1 MDPATDRPTDPR
13 RIDPGGTDLPPPAPQ
28 VDADPVDAALLS
40 PADFVPG
47 TEVLVPS
54 GAKARVQANIAALKV
69 VTGLR
74 ETARAATRDEQT
86 VLAAWSGWGA
96 VPEVFDKRNDRFT
109 AERAALAELLSRDEY
124 QRAEASILNAHYT
137 DPAVAAVMWEA
148 LLQAGFTGGRVLEPG
163 CGSGTFIGHAPAS
176 AVMVGVEVDPITAGI
191 AAALYPSAQIRN
203 EGFEQTRVPEGSF
216 AATIGNVPFGRYVVH
231 DPAYNPT
238 GQHSI
243 HNAFILKSL
252 ALTAP
257 GGVVAVLTSRWT
269 LDAVSDKARVEM
281 AQRADLITALR
292 LPSQAFSRVAGTEAV
307 TDLLILRRRTEPRA
321 AEDKPVWLQSTPMEI
336 GEERLDINAYF
347 QAHPGNVLG
356 QIAMGHG
363 LYGSANLVVAGR
375 SGTELAEQMRELL
388 EPIIAAA
395 VADGRGLTA
404 TPETLT
410 TVSERSFDPG
420 LLTPAD
426 HGEQT
431 PLYTL
436 RYNAEQRRFE
446 EWTGHTWESRRVPRS
461 REAETR
467 QLIDLRDAANTLI
480 TAQRDGRSVA
490 ERHQIRGHL
499 NYLYD
504 RYVRVHGPLNR
515 FTWVI
520 PADITQDVH
529 DRKVAELESKW
540 RQQEGEPGRPYTGE
554 VPPQLA
560 EEWDTKAWQQR
571 DPHKRR
577 AHLDAFK
584 DDPGWAVVSALEI
597 FDEATGEARK
607 AAIFSTD
614 LLSAP
619 VDASRAGSPAEA
631 LAISLHRSQHVD
643 LPLIAELLDTDTDS
657 ARAQL
662 NGLVYPSLEDP
673 AELIP
678 ATRALSGNVR
688 VKLAQAI
695 EAAREEPLIYND
707 YITALKAVVP
717 ADRNAEEIKA
727 RPGAPWIPADVV
739 AQFAR
744 ETFGTQSV
752 SAEHLA
758 GRWVVEVTSWMRRG
772 RLLTE
777 TWGMEGKGL
786 DAVSLLEALC
796 NSRSVVV
803 NHEDGTLNT
812 EATFAAQAKCAK
824 IGEEFQR
831 WVFADEERRN
841 RLVAE
846 YNQRFRSL
854 VAPRHDG
861 QHLPLPGLSEKITP
875 HPYQRDAIARILA
888 EPTTLI
894 DHVVG
899 AGKTGV
905 MVVAAYQLR
914 RLGLVRQPWVVVPN
928 HICEQA
934 GREALG
940 WLPDAQILLGQTN
953 TDADGRRRLIAQSA
967 ASDWDMVIVPQ
978 SMFKLIGVSE
988 ATKAK
993 YIEEQLHAL
1002 RAQMETAQTPRSKKR
1017 IELAIKNAKKRLDQ
1031 KLSQANKDTGL
1042 TWEASGADY
1051 LFVDEAH
1058 HFKNLQRL
1066 CNIEELSY
1074 TQSSERAEDL
1084 ALKLEV
1090 LRQRRR
1096 DEAAIAGIRGD
1107 EYVERVATFAT
1118 GTPIANSLGEL
1129 WVMQRYLRPDL
1140 LEAAGVAELGDWGAA
1155 FTATHSTVEVNSTGT
1170 KLRPVTRVGKYT
1182 NVPDL
1187 LAISSV
1193 FTDVVTRDQ
1202 VPTTLPVLRGGRRQ
1216 VISLQAD
1223 TEVRDFIA
1231 DLGWRMDNLD
1241 AREPARDNALKIATD
1256 GRNVSLDPQLAH
1268 MGAPQNSRAAAVA
1281 DQIMRIHTEAAD
1293 RVYTDLETGQPL
1305 AERGPLQI
1313 VFCDRGTPSKDPD
1326 QFTIYAAIKDE
1337 LIDRGMPADK
1347 IRFVH
1352 EARKPSEMKALFTAC
1367 NRGDVSVIIGSTE
1380 KMGTGANL
1388 QRRALALHHVDVP
1401 WRPADLEQRE
1411 GRIIRQGNQN
1421 REIEILTYVTE
1432 GTYDTVMWQKVQA
1445 KALFIEQVRRG
1456 DTVDAE
1462 VESLDGGDIGT
1473 AAAET
1478 KAVATGD
1485 PRYLRQVELE
1495 DEVKRLVALERA
1507 YHESIR
1513 RRDWIVSGHE
1523 RSIPRRRAQL
1533 AELEPIA
1540 QQVSAMTAQ
1549 GHAPDIAVGVTT
1561 FPDAASAAKAFAAAC
1576 RQAWD
1581 DARNRASSQ
1590 FEPMGASIGGLDLV
1604 ATRDHINGCLL
1615 VRLAVPSRLAE
1626 ISREDLM
1633 GATDEAGGAKARGL
1647 MRRVENIWA
1656 QLPRHYDSLRLDLD
1670 RDQSEYDDLV
1680 AHPPEPFEH
1689 TATLT
1694 DRQAELASLTLEL
1707 KLAAQSPEALARAAA
1722 AEERMAQRGRKPGW
1736 SLLHNPTPYLVDQHG
1751 FPDAAAMREAVKAA
1765 ERAALRESL
1774 GPDAIVG
1781 YPLPGELHRMRTEL
1795 EIIELAG
1802 GRSPATVYDGPR
1814 ESDLYYGNSMMRMS
1828 DQVQAAV
1835 IRIIDSDMS
1844 VQPLRVH
1851 ERWEVIPA
1859 ERHAIMDALAKTV
1872 WRNDL
1877 KLLTIPASPT
1887 AALSRSATYCRKRA
1901 TAAEAIANFDSGQWK
1916 LPPGALLIVDDAD
1929 HLDADQL
1936 RWFTRTATATNTK
1949 LLLVTD
1955 ETSAPGPNRPLT
1967 TALAEALS
1975 WSHYLGTPPA
1985 REVADSALTRVSR
1998 YLSELHRPPDDDAH
2012 REAAALIARRDTLAA
2027 AYTRLAA
2034 PAHVRD
2040 TGRDGPQR
2048 DAGLSL

>member
-1 MDPATDRPTDPR
+1 MP
-13 RIDPGGTDLPPPAPQ
+13 GTD
-28 VDADPVDAALLS
+28 
-40 PADFVPG
+40 
-47 TEVLVPS
+47 VLVPS
-54 GAKARVQANIAALKV
+54 GAKARVQANIAALKLLAA
-69 VTGLR
+69 LR
-74 ETARAATRDEQT
+74 DAARPATRDEQRI
-86 VLAAWSGWGA
+86 LAGWSGWGA
-96 VPEVFDKRNDRFT
+96 VPEIFDKRNDRFST
-109 AERAALAELLSRDEY
+109 ERAELADLLTRDEY

-137 DPAVAAVMWEA
+137 DPAVAQVMWEA
-148 LLQAGFTGGRVLEPG
+148 LIHAGFSGGRVLEPG
-163 CGSGTFIGHAPAS
+163 CGSGTFIGHAPVW
-176 AVMVGVEVDPITAGI
+176 AVLVGVEVDPTTAGI
-191 AAALYPSAQIRN
+191 ASALYPSAQIRN
-203 EGFEQTRVPEGSF
+203 EGFEQTRVPEASF

-257 GGVVAVLTSRWT
+257 GGFVAVLTSRWT
-269 LDAVSDKARVEM
+269 LDAVSDKARSEM
-281 AQRADLITALR
+281 ADRAELITALR

-307 TDLLILRRRTEPRA
+307 TDLLILRRRTEPRS
-321 AEDKPVWLQSTPMEI
+321 AEDKPIWLQSTSVEI
-336 GEERLDINAYF
+336 GEDRVDINAYF
-347 QAHPGNVLG
+347 QANPDNVLG
-356 QIAMGHG
+356 RTSLGHG
-363 LYGSANLVVAGR
+363 LYGSANLVVTGL
-375 SGTELAEQMRELL
+375 SGPELAAQMRDRLG
-388 EPIIAAA
+388 PAITAA
-395 VADGRGLTA
+395 VEQGRALTA
-404 TPETLT
+404 TAAQLT
-410 TVSERSFDPG
+410 TVSELSFDPG
-420 LLTPAD
+420 LITPAD
-426 HGEQT
+426 QGQQT

-436 RYNAEQRRFE
+436 RYNHDQRRFE
-446 EWTGHTWESRRVPRS
+446 EWTGHTWEPRRVPKS

-480 TAQRDGRSVA
+480 TAQRDGRSAA
-490 ERHQIRGHL
+490 ERNQIRGHL
-499 NYLYD
+499 NALYD
-504 RYVRVHGPLNR
+504 RYVRTHGPLNR

-520 PADITQDVH
+520 PAEITQDVH
-529 DRKVAELESKW
+529 DRKVADFEAKW
-540 RQQEGEPGRPYTGE
+540 RDQEGEPGRPYTGE
-554 VPPQLA
+554 VPPELA

-584 DDPGWAVVSALEI
+584 DDPGWAVVAALEI

-607 AAIFSTD
+607 APIFSTD
-614 LLSAP
+614 LLTAP
-619 VDASRAGSPAEA
+619 VEVQYAASPEEA
-631 LAISLHRSQHVD
+631 LAISLHRTQRVD
-643 LPLIAELLDTDTDS
+643 LPLIADLLEVDAETARSLLD
-657 ARAQL
+657 
-662 NGLVYPSLEDP
+662 GLVYPSLDDP
-673 AELIP
+673 AELVP

-688 VKLAQAI
+688 AKLAQAI
-695 EAAREEPLIYND
+695 DASRDEPLVYND
-707 YITALKAVVP
+707 YVTALKAVLPV
-717 ADRNAEEIKA
+717 DRTAEEIKA

-744 ETFGTQSV
+744 ETFGVQSV
-752 SAEHLA
+752 GAEHLG

-803 NHEDGTLNT
+803 NNDDGSLNT
-812 EATFAAQAKCAK
+812 EATFAAQAKCTK
-824 IGEEFQR
+824 IAEEFQR
-831 WVFADEERRN
+831 WVFAEDSRRE

-846 YNQRFRSL
+846 YNKRFRSL

-861 QHLPLPGLSEKITP
+861 RHLPLPGLSEKMTP

-899 AGKTGV
+899 AGKSGV
-905 MVVAAYQLR
+905 MVLAAYQLR
-914 RLGLVRQPWVVVPN
+914 RLGLVRQPWIVVPN
-928 HICEQA
+928 HICEQF
-934 GREALG
+934 GREALSWVPG
-940 WLPDAQILLGQTN
+940 AKILLGQTN

-967 ASDWDMVIVPQ
+967 ASEWDMVIVPQ

-1002 RAQMETAQTPRSKKR
+1002 KAQMETAQTPRSKKR

-1031 KLSQANKDTGL
+1031 KLNQAGKDTGL
-1042 TWEASGADY
+1042 TWESSGCDY
-1051 LFVDEAH
+1051 LLIDEAH

-1074 TQSSERAEDL
+1074 PQSSERAEDL
-1084 ALKLEV
+1084 ALKLDV

-1096 DEAAIAGIRGD
+1096 DEATVAGITNQ

-1140 LEAAGVAELGDWGAA
+1140 LEGAGVAELGDWGAA
-1155 FTATHSTVEVNSTGT
+1155 FTATHSTVEVNATGT

-1182 NVPDL
+1182 NVADL

-1193 FTDVVTRDQ
+1193 FADVVTRDQ
-1202 VPTTLPVLRGGRRQ
+1202 VPTALPRLRDGRRQ
-1216 VISLQAD
+1216 VISLEAD

-1241 AREPARDNALKIATD
+1241 AREPARDNALKISTD
-1256 GRNVSLDPQLAH
+1256 GRNVSLDPRLAH
-1268 MGAPQNSRAAAVA
+1268 MDPPQNSRAAAVA
-1281 DQIMRIHTEAAD
+1281 EQIMRIHAAAAD
-1293 RVYTDLETGQPL
+1293 RVYTDPDTGQPL
-1305 AERGPLQI
+1305 PQTGPLQI

-1326 QFTIYAAIKDE
+1326 QFTVYAAIKDE
-1337 LIDRGMPADK
+1337 LVDRGMAADK

-1421 REIEILTYVTE
+1421 QDVEILTYVTE

-1456 DTVDAE
+1456 DTVDSE
-1462 VESLDGGDIGT
+1462 VESLDGGDIGS

-1513 RRDWIVSGHE
+1513 RRDWVVSGHE
-1523 RSIPRRRAQL
+1523 RSIPRRRNEL
-1533 AELEPIA
+1533 AELEPVA
-1540 QQVSAMTAQ
+1540 QQVAQMTGS
-1549 GHAPDIAVGVTT
+1549 GHAPDIVVAGTRY
-1561 FPDAASAAKAFAAAC
+1561 PDAGSAAKAFTAAG
-1576 RQAWD
+1576 RRAWD
-1581 DARNRASSQ
+1581 DARNRSSSE
-1590 FEPMGASIGGLDLV
+1590 FAPLGASIGGLDLV
-1604 ATRDHINGCLL
+1604 ASRDHINGCLL

-1633 GATDEAGGAKARGL
+1633 GATDEAGNAKARGL
-1647 MRRVENIWA
+1647 MKRVENIWA
-1656 QLPRHYDSLRLDLD
+1656 QLPRHYDSLRLDLE
-1670 RDQSEYDDLV
+1670 RDQAEYDDLV
-1680 AHPPEPFEH
+1680 AHPPDPFDH
-1689 TATLT
+1689 TGTLT
-1694 DRQAELASLTLEL
+1694 DRQAELANLTLEL
-1707 KLAAQSPEALARAAA
+1707 KLAAESPEALQRAAA
-1722 AEERMAQRGRKPGW
+1722 AKERMAQRGRKPGW
-1736 SLLHNPTPYLVDQHG
+1736 SLLHNPTPFVVDQYG
-1751 FPDAAAMREAVKAA
+1751 FADAPAMREAVKAA
-1765 ERAALRESL
+1765 ERSALRESL
-1774 GPDAIVG
+1774 GPDAIIG
-1781 YPLPGELHRMRTEL
+1781 YPLPGELQRMRNEV
-1795 EIIELAG
+1795 EVVELAG
-1802 GRSPATVYDGPR
+1802 GRSPATVYDGPK
-1814 ESDLYYGNSMMRMS
+1814 ESDLYYGNSSMRMS
-1828 DQVQAAV
+1828 AQVQAV
-1835 IRIIDSDMS
+1835 VSRIVDSDMS

-1851 ERWEVIPA
+1851 EHWEVIPG
-1859 ERHAIMDALAKTV
+1859 ERRAIMDALAKTV

-1877 KLLTIPASPT
+1877 KVLTIPASQT
-1887 AALSRSATYCRKRA
+1887 AAAQARSGIYCRKQA
-1901 TAAEAIANFDSGQWK
+1901 GAAEAITRFGSGEWK
-1916 LPPGALLIVDDAD
+1916 LPPGTLLIVDDAD
-1929 HLDADQL
+1929 HLDSEQL
-1936 RWFTRTATATNTK
+1936 RWFTRNAAATNTK

-1955 ETSAPGPNRPLT
+1955 EAAAPGPSRALT
-1967 TALAEALS
+1967 TALADTLS
-1975 WSHYLGTPPA
+1975 WSQYLGTAPS
-1985 REVADSALTRVSR
+1985 RQVSDSALARVGG
-1998 YLSELHRPPDDDAH
+1998 YLGELSVVPDDEAH
-2012 REAAALIARRDTLAA
+2012 REAAALLGRCATLSAGYRDLATPIALRDNE
-2027 AYTRLAA
+2027 RQS
-2034 PAHVRD
+2034 PSRD
-2040 TGRDGPQR
+2040 S
-2048 DAGLSL
+2048 GLSL